1 MSTFTWVNCGHPHAY
16 LAALDGD
23 VQELEGP
30 IHQPLGAAPDR
41 SSFASSERRLAP
53 GERLILVTDGIT
65 QRRTESGMFGID
77 GLRKALAD
85 MQSSITAATATDIH
99 DVQSQVEESLA
110 DARSVLIT
118 DEPRAA

>member
-1 MSTFTWVNCGHPHAY
+1 MSPRSSRAGGPRRRPSPGSTAAPHAY

-41 SSFASSERRLAP
+41 PSFASSERRLAP

-65 QRRTESGMFGID
+65 QRRIESGMFGID

-85 MQSSITAATATDIH
+85 MQSPTAAAT
-99 DVQSQVEESLA
+99 
-110 DARSVLIT
+110 
-118 DEPRAA
+118 P